1 MSSRDITYSL
11 WYSIRTEKGEVWVSD
26 YYQDFVRRHKL
37 EYDADVEKAF
47 AMAEKA
53 HEGQFRHSGEPFFTH
68 PLAVAD
74 IIADLGLDNT
84 TIIAGILHDAVEDT
98 LLTIDEI
105 EQEFTPEIAK
115 LVDGVTKLKNYD
127 FKTREE
133 QQWESLRKMF
143 LAMASDIRVVI
154 IKLADRLHNMRTLK
168 YQSEN
173 KQIEKATETLE
184 IYAPL
189 AHRLGISAIK
199 WELEDLSLKFL
210 HPDDYFEIAN
220 KIASTRVE
228 REKQINSVIAKL
240 EDKLIE
246 MKIKAEIE
254 GRPKHIYS
262 IYKKMK
268 NKNKVF
274 EEVYDLIAIR
284 IIVSS
289 VKDCYGVLG
298 LVHTMWKPIPLRF
311 KDYIA
316 VPKQNMYQ
324 SLHTTL
330 LGDDGKPFEVQI
342 RTYDMHRTAEYG
354 IAAHWKYKE
363 GTKAGNDMDAKLSWL
378 RELMEWQ
385 NDMKDSKEFMETLK
399 VDIFADNVFVFTPKG
414 DVKDFVNGSTPLDFA
429 YSIHSAIGNK
439 CVGAKANGKLV
450 PLDYKMH
457 TGDIIEIVTSNTATP
472 SRDWLKFV
480 KTTQARSKIK
490 QWFKKQL
497 KEENIV
503 KGKEMLEK
511 EAKRQG
517 YQLHELLNTDW
528 LSVLYKRFTLNSQ
541 DDMFAAIGYGS
552 ITVNQILLK
561 LIEQYKIANNIDTGS
576 DELKI
581 VKRTGKGSEGDI
593 TVKGSTGLA
602 VRFAKCCNPV
612 PGDDIIGYITRGRG
626 VCVHTKDCKNLKE
639 MGVDKDRLIDV
650 AWVADQTA
658 SYNVEVQIVAS
669 DRPGL
674 MVEISQ
680 AMYNANK
687 DITAINAHSAKNG
700 MANISLRS
708 NITSVDD
715 LNDLIN
721 KLRNLKGVK
730 DVFRVNY

>member
-1 MSSRDITYSL
+1 MS
-11 WYSIRTEKGEVWVSD
+11 E
-26 YYQDFVRRHKL
+26 YYNDFIRRHKL
-37 EYDADVEKAF
+37 EDDPMLEKAF
-47 AMAEKA
+47 VMAENA
-53 HEGQFRHSGEPFFTH
+53 HAGQLRHSGEPFFTH

-74 IIADLGLDNT
+74 IVADLGLDTT
-84 TIIAGILHDAVEDT
+84 TIVATILHDAVEDT
-98 LLTIDEI
+98 QLTTEDIGR
-105 EQEFTPEIAK
+105 EFTPEIAK
-115 LVDGVTKLKNYD
+115 LVDGVTKLNNYD

-133 QQWESLRKMF
+133 QQWESPRKMF

-189 AHRLGISAIK
+189 AHRLGISAIQ

-210 HPDDYFEIAN
+210 HPDEYFEIAN
-220 KIASTRVE
+220 KIASTREE
-228 REKQINSVIAKL
+228 REKQINSVIVKL
-240 EDKLIE
+240 EDKFAE

-262 IYKKMK
+262 IYKKMREK
-268 NKNKVF
+268 HKVF

-289 VKDCYGVLG
+289 IKDCYGVLG
-298 LVHTMWKPIPLRF
+298 IVHTMWKPIPLRF

-330 LGDDGKPFEVQI
+330 LGEDGKPFEVQI

-363 GTKAGNDMDAKLSWL
+363 GGKESGMDSKLAWL

-385 NDMKDSKEFMETLK
+385 NDLKDSKEFMETLK
-399 VDIFADNVFVFTPKG
+399 VDLFADNVFVFTPKG
-414 DVKDFVNGSTPLDFA
+414 DVKDFVAGATPLDFA
-429 YSIHSAIGNK
+429 YSVHSAIGNK
-439 CVGAKANGKLV
+439 CVGAKINGKIV
-450 PLDYKMH
+450 PLDYKLR
-457 TGDIIEIVTSNTATP
+457 TGDIVEIITSNSAAP

-480 KTTQARSKIK
+480 KTAQARSKIK

-503 KGKEMLEK
+503 KGREMLEK

-517 YQLHELLNTDW
+517 YNLYEQLLKPDW

-541 DDMFAAIGYGS
+541 DDMFAAIGYGALS
-552 ITVNQILLK
+552 ANQILSK
-561 LIEQYKIANNIDTGS
+561 LIEQFKMANKIDSGS
-576 DELKI
+576 EELKI
-581 VKRTGKGSEGDI
+581 VKRTGKGAEEDI
-593 TVKGSTGLA
+593 TVEGNTGLA

-626 VCVHTKDCKNLKE
+626 VCVHTKECKNLHN
-639 MGVDKDRLIDV
+639 VDKERLIEV
-650 AWVADQTA
+650 AWAGDQTT
-658 SYNVEVQIVAS
+658 SYNVEIQIVAD

-674 MVEISQ
+674 MVEIAQ
-680 AMYNANK
+680 AMYNMGR

-700 MANISLRS
+700 VATISLRS
-708 NITSVDD
+708 NITSVQD
-715 LNDLIN
+715 LHDLMN
-721 KLRNLKGVK
+721 KLKALKGVR

>member
-1 MSSRDITYSL
+1 MP
-11 WYSIRTEKGEVWVSD
+11 D
-26 YYQDFVRRHKL
+26 YYNDFLRRHKM
-37 EYDADVEKAF
+37 EYNEEVKKAF
-47 AMAEKA
+47 DMAQKA
-53 HEGQFRHSGEPFFTH
+53 HEGQLRHSGEPFFTH
-68 PLAVAD
+68 PLAVTD

-84 TIIAGILHDAVEDT
+84 AIIAGILHDAVEDT
-98 LLTIDEI
+98 DLTIEDVEREFNSEI
-105 EQEFTPEIAK
+105 VK
-115 LVDGVTKLKNYD
+115 LVDGVTKLKNYE
-127 FKTREE
+127 FMSREE

-173 KQIEKATETLE
+173 KQIEKAKETLE

-189 AHRLGISAIK
+189 AHRLGISTIK

-210 HPDDYFEIAN
+210 EPDAYFEIAN
-220 KIASTRVE
+220 KIASTRSE
-228 REKQINSVIAKL
+228 REKQINSVIAQL
-240 EDKLIE
+240 EEKLIDFR
-246 MKIKAEIE
+246 IKAEIE

-268 NKNKVF
+268 DKNKVF
-274 EEVYDLIAIR
+274 EEVYDLIAVR
-284 IIVSS
+284 IIVSTI
-289 VKDCYGVLG
+289 KDCYGVLG

-330 LGDDGKPFEVQI
+330 LGEDGRPFEVQI

-363 GTKAGNDMDAKLSWL
+363 GDSAGMNSKLTWL
-378 RELMEWQ
+378 KELMEWQ
-385 NDMKDSKEFMETLK
+385 TDMKDSKEFMETLK
-399 VDIFADNVFVFTPKG
+399 IDIFSDNVFVFTPKG
-414 DVKDFVNGSTPLDFA
+414 DVKDFVNGATPLDFA
-429 YSIHSAIGNK
+429 YSVHSAIGNK
-439 CVGAKANGKLV
+439 CIGAKINGKIV
-450 PLDYKMH
+450 TLDYKLK
-457 TGDIIEIVTSNTATP
+457 TGDIVEIITSKAAIGP
-472 SRDWLKFV
+472 SRDWLKIA

-490 QWFKKQL
+490 QWFKKEL

-517 YQLHELLNTDW
+517 YALHELLNKDW

-541 DDMFAAIGYGS
+541 EDMFAAVGYGA
-552 ITVNQILLK
+552 ITVNQILFK
-561 LIEQYKIANNIDTGS
+561 LIEQYKIANKIDTDVETVNIIKKS
-576 DELKI
+576 S
-581 VKRTGKGSEGDI
+581 KGAQGDI

-612 PGDDIIGYITRGRG
+612 PGDDIVGYITRGRG
-626 VCVHTKDCKNLKE
+626 VCVHTKDCKNLRE
-639 MGVDKDRLIDV
+639 MGVDEERLIDV
-650 AWVADQTA
+650 AWVNNQKS
-658 SYNVEVQIVAS
+658 SYNVEIQIIAH

-680 AMYNANK
+680 TMYNTNR
-687 DITAINAHSAKNG
+687 DITAINARSSKNG
-700 MANISLRS
+700 LASISLRS

-721 KLRNLKGVK
+721 KLQSLKGVQE
-730 DVFRVNY
+730 VFRVNY

>member
-1 MSSRDITYSL
+1 M
-11 WYSIRTEKGEVWVSD
+11 SD
-26 YYQDFVRRHKL
+26 YYKDFLRRHKL
-37 EYDADVEKAF
+37 EYDAEVEKAF
-47 AMAEKA
+47 KIAEQA

-74 IIADLGLDNT
+74 IVADLGLDNT
-84 TIIAGILHDAVEDT
+84 TIIATILHDAVEDT
-98 LLTIDEI
+98 ALTTEDIGR
-105 EQEFTPEIAK
+105 EFNPEIAK

-210 HPDDYFEIAN
+210 HPDEYFEIAN
-220 KIASTRVE
+220 KIASTRLE

-240 EDKLIE
+240 EDKLVE

-363 GTKAGNDMDAKLSWL
+363 GTKGGNDIDAKLSWL

-385 NDMKDSKEFMETLK
+385 NDMKDSREFMETLK

-450 PLDYKMH
+450 PLDYQMR
-457 TGDIIEIVTSNTATP
+457 TGDIIEILTSNTATP

-497 KEENIV
+497 KEENII
-503 KGKEMLEK
+503 KGREMLEK

-517 YQLHELLNTDW
+517 YQLHELLNNDW

-541 DDMFAAIGYGS
+541 DDMFAAVGYGS

-561 LIEQYKIANNIDTGS
+561 LIEQYKIANKIDTGS

-581 VKRTGKGSEGDI
+581 VKRTGKGSEDDI

-626 VCVHTKDCKNLKE
+626 VCVHTRDCKNLKE
-639 MGVDKDRLIDV
+639 MSVDKDRLIDV
-650 AWVADQTA
+650 AWAADQTA
-658 SYNVEVQIVAS
+658 SYNVEVQIIAS

-680 AMYNANK
+680 AMYNANR

-721 KLRNLKGVK
+721 KLKNLKGVK

>member
-1 MSSRDITYSL
+1 MAT
-11 WYSIRTEKGEVWVSD
+11 D
-26 YYQDFVRRHKL
+26 YYKDFIRRHKL
-37 EYDADVEKAF
+37 DYDPEVEKAF
-47 AMAEKA
+47 QMAEHA
-53 HEGQFRHSGEPFFTH
+53 HAGQLRHSGEPFFTH

-98 LLTIDEI
+98 LLTVEDISR
-105 EQEFTPEIAK
+105 EFNPEIAK
-115 LVDGVTKLKNYD
+115 LVDGVTKLKNYE

-220 KIASTRVE
+220 KIAATRLD
-228 REKQINSVIAKL
+228 REKQINSVILKL
-240 EDKLIE
+240 EDKLAD

-262 IYKKMK
+262 IYKKMRDK
-268 NKNKVF
+268 HKVF

-363 GTKAGNDMDAKLSWL
+363 GTKGGSDMDDKLSWL

-385 NDMKDSKEFMETLK
+385 NDLKDSKEFMETLK
-399 VDIFADNVFVFTPKG
+399 VDLFSENVFVFTPKG
-414 DVKDFVNGSTPLDFA
+414 DVKDFVYGSTPLDFA
-429 YSIHSAIGNK
+429 YSIHSAIGNH
-439 CVGAKANGKLV
+439 CIGAKANGKLV
-450 PLDYKMH
+450 PLDYVMQ
-457 TGDIIEIVTSNTATP
+457 TGDIMEIVTSHNAAP

-480 KTTQARSKIK
+480 KTTPARSKIK

-503 KGKEMLEK
+503 KGREMLEK

-517 YQLHELLNTDW
+517 YQLHELMNSNW
-528 LSVLYKRFTLNSQ
+528 LSVLYKRFTLNSM
-541 DDMFAAIGYGS
+541 DDMFAAVGYGS
-552 ITVNQILLK
+552 ISVNQILLK
-561 LIEQYKIANNIDTGS
+561 LIEQYKIAHKIDTGS
-576 DELKI
+576 DDLKI
-581 VKRTGKGSEGDI
+581 VRRTGKGAEGDI
-593 TVKGSTGLA
+593 TVKGNTGLA

-626 VCVHTKDCKNLKE
+626 VCVHTKDCKNLKD
-639 MGVDKDRLIDV
+639 MSVDKERLIDV
-650 AWVADQTA
+650 AWVADQST
-658 SYNVEVQIVAS
+658 SYNVEVQIVAN

-680 AMYNANK
+680 AMYNANR

-700 MANISLRS
+700 TATISLRS

-715 LNDLIN
+715 LNDLMN
-721 KLRNLKGVK
+721 KLRGLKGVR

>member
-1 MSSRDITYSL
+1 ML
-11 WYSIRTEKGEVWVSD
+11 
-26 YYQDFVRRHKL
+26 
-37 EYDADVEKAF
+37 EKAF
-47 AMAEKA
+47 VMAENA
-53 HEGQFRHSGEPFFTH
+53 HAGQLRHSGEPFFTH

-74 IIADLGLDNT
+74 IVADLGLDTT
-84 TIIAGILHDAVEDT
+84 TIVATILHDAVEDT
-98 LLTIDEI
+98 QLTTEDIGR
-105 EQEFTPEIAK
+105 EFTPEIAK
-115 LVDGVTKLKNYD
+115 LVDGVTKLNNYD

-189 AHRLGISAIK
+189 AHRLGISAIQ

-210 HPDDYFEIAN
+210 HPDEYFEIAN
-220 KIASTRVE
+220 KIASTREE
-228 REKQINSVIAKL
+228 REKQINSVIVKL
-240 EDKLIE
+240 EDKFAE

-262 IYKKMK
+262 IYKKMREK
-268 NKNKVF
+268 HKVF

-289 VKDCYGVLG
+289 IKDCYGVLG
-298 LVHTMWKPIPLRF
+298 IVHTMWKPIPLRF

-330 LGDDGKPFEVQI
+330 LGEDGKPFEVQI

-363 GTKAGNDMDAKLSWL
+363 GGKESGMDSKLAWL

-385 NDMKDSKEFMETLK
+385 NDLKDSKEFMETLK
-399 VDIFADNVFVFTPKG
+399 VDLFADNVFVFTPKG
-414 DVKDFVNGSTPLDFA
+414 DVKDFVAGATPLDFA
-429 YSIHSAIGNK
+429 YSVHSAIGNK
-439 CVGAKANGKLV
+439 CVGAKINGKIV
-450 PLDYKMH
+450 PLDYKLR
-457 TGDIIEIVTSNTATP
+457 TGDIVEIITSNSAAP

-480 KTTQARSKIK
+480 KTAQARSKIK

-503 KGKEMLEK
+503 KGREMLEK

-517 YQLHELLNTDW
+517 YNLYEQLLKPDW

-541 DDMFAAIGYGS
+541 DDMFAAIGYGALS
-552 ITVNQILLK
+552 ANQILSK
-561 LIEQYKIANNIDTGS
+561 LIEQFKMANKIDSGS
-576 DELKI
+576 EELKI
-581 VKRTGKGSEGDI
+581 VKRTGKGAEEDI
-593 TVKGSTGLA
+593 TVEGNTGLA

-626 VCVHTKDCKNLKE
+626 VCVHTKECKNLHN
-639 MGVDKDRLIDV
+639 VDKERLIEV
-650 AWVADQTA
+650 AWAGDQTT
-658 SYNVEVQIVAS
+658 SYNVEIQIVAD

-674 MVEISQ
+674 MVEIAQ
-680 AMYNANK
+680 AMYNMGR

-700 MANISLRS
+700 VATISLRS
-708 NITSVDD
+708 NITSVQD
-715 LNDLIN
+715 LHDLMN
-721 KLRNLKGVK
+721 KLKALKGVR

>member
-1 MSSRDITYSL
+1 MP
-11 WYSIRTEKGEVWVSD
+11 D
-26 YYQDFVRRHKL
+26 YYNDFLRRHKM
-37 EYDADVEKAF
+37 EYNEEVKKAF
-47 AMAEKA
+47 DMAQKA
-53 HEGQFRHSGEPFFTH
+53 HEGQLRHSGEPFFTH
-68 PLAVAD
+68 PLAVTD

-84 TIIAGILHDAVEDT
+84 AIIAGILHDAVEDT
-98 LLTIDEI
+98 DLTIEDVEREFNSEI
-105 EQEFTPEIAK
+105 VK
-115 LVDGVTKLKNYD
+115 LVDGVTKLKNYE
-127 FKTREE
+127 FMSREE

-173 KQIEKATETLE
+173 KQIEKAKETLE

-189 AHRLGISAIK
+189 AHRLGISTIK

-210 HPDDYFEIAN
+210 EPDAYFEIAN
-220 KIASTRVE
+220 KIASTRSE
-228 REKQINSVIAKL
+228 REKQINSVIAQL
-240 EDKLIE
+240 EEKLIDFR
-246 MKIKAEIE
+246 IKAEIE

-268 NKNKVF
+268 DKNKVF
-274 EEVYDLIAIR
+274 EEVYDLIAVR
-284 IIVSS
+284 IIVSTI
-289 VKDCYGVLG
+289 KDCYGVLG

-330 LGDDGKPFEVQI
+330 LGEDGRPFEVQI

-363 GTKAGNDMDAKLSWL
+363 GDNAGMNSKLTWL
-378 RELMEWQ
+378 KELMEWQ
-385 NDMKDSKEFMETLK
+385 TDMKDSKEFMETLK
-399 VDIFADNVFVFTPKG
+399 IDIFSDNVFVFTPKG
-414 DVKDFVNGSTPLDFA
+414 DVKDFVNGATPLDFA
-429 YSIHSAIGNK
+429 YSVHSAIGNK
-439 CVGAKANGKLV
+439 CIGAKINGKIV
-450 PLDYKMH
+450 TLDYKLK
-457 TGDIIEIVTSNTATP
+457 TGDIVEIITSKAAIGP
-472 SRDWLKFV
+472 SRDWLKIA

-490 QWFKKQL
+490 QWFKKEL

-517 YQLHELLNTDW
+517 YALHELLNKDW

-541 DDMFAAIGYGS
+541 EDMFAAVGYGA
-552 ITVNQILLK
+552 ITVNQILFK
-561 LIEQYKIANNIDTGS
+561 LIEQYKIANKIDTDVETVNIIKKS
-576 DELKI
+576 S
-581 VKRTGKGSEGDI
+581 KGAQGDI

-612 PGDDIIGYITRGRG
+612 PGDDIVGYITRGRG
-626 VCVHTKDCKNLKE
+626 VCVHTKDCKNLRE
-639 MGVDKDRLIDV
+639 MGVDEERLIDV
-650 AWVADQTA
+650 AWVNNQKS
-658 SYNVEVQIVAS
+658 SYNVEIQIIAH

-680 AMYNANK
+680 TMYNTNR
-687 DITAINAHSAKNG
+687 DITAINARSSKNG
-700 MANISLRS
+700 LASISLRS

-721 KLRNLKGVK
+721 KLQSLKGVQE
-730 DVFRVNY
+730 VFRVNY

>member
-1 MSSRDITYSL
+1 MP
-11 WYSIRTEKGEVWVSD
+11 D
-26 YYQDFVRRHKL
+26 YYNDFLRRHKM
-37 EYDADVEKAF
+37 EYNEEVKKAF
-47 AMAEKA
+47 DMAQKA
-53 HEGQFRHSGEPFFTH
+53 HEGQLRHSGEPFFTH
-68 PLAVAD
+68 PLAVTD

-84 TIIAGILHDAVEDT
+84 AIIAGILHDAVEDT
-98 LLTIDEI
+98 DLTIEDVEREFNSEI
-105 EQEFTPEIAK
+105 VK
-115 LVDGVTKLKNYD
+115 LVDGVTKLKNYE
-127 FKTREE
+127 FLSREE

-173 KQIEKATETLE
+173 KQIEKAKETLE

-189 AHRLGISAIK
+189 AHRLGISTIK

-210 HPDDYFEIAN
+210 EPDAYFEIAN
-220 KIASTRVE
+220 KIASTRSE
-228 REKQINSVIAKL
+228 REKQINSVISQL
-240 EDKLIE
+240 EEKLIDF
-246 MKIKAEIE
+246 KIKAEIE

-268 NKNKVF
+268 DKNKVF
-274 EEVYDLIAIR
+274 EEVYDLIAVR
-284 IIVSS
+284 IIVSTI
-289 VKDCYGVLG
+289 KDCYGVLG

-330 LGDDGKPFEVQI
+330 LGEDGRPFEVQI

-363 GTKAGNDMDAKLSWL
+363 GDNAGMNSKLTWL
-378 RELMEWQ
+378 KELMEWQ
-385 NDMKDSKEFMETLK
+385 TDMKDSKEFMETLK
-399 VDIFADNVFVFTPKG
+399 IDIFSDNVFVFTPKG
-414 DVKDFVNGSTPLDFA
+414 DVKDFVNGATPLDFA
-429 YSIHSAIGNK
+429 YSVHSAIGNK
-439 CVGAKANGKLV
+439 CIGAKINGKIV
-450 PLDYKMH
+450 TLDYKLK
-457 TGDIIEIVTSNTATP
+457 TGDIVEIITSKAATGP
-472 SRDWLKFV
+472 SRDWLKIA

-490 QWFKKQL
+490 QWFKKEL

-517 YQLHELLNTDW
+517 YALHELLNKDW

-541 DDMFAAIGYGS
+541 EDMFAAVGYGA
-552 ITVNQILLK
+552 ITVNQILFK
-561 LIEQYKIANNIDTGS
+561 LIEQYKIANKIDTDVETVNIIKKS
-576 DELKI
+576 S
-581 VKRTGKGSEGDI
+581 KGAQGDI

-612 PGDDIIGYITRGRG
+612 PGDDIVGYITRGRG
-626 VCVHTKDCKNLKE
+626 VCVHTKDCKNLRE
-639 MGVDKDRLIDV
+639 MGVDEERLIDV
-650 AWVADQTA
+650 AWVNNQKS
-658 SYNVEVQIVAS
+658 SYNVEIQIIAH

-680 AMYNANK
+680 TMYNTNR
-687 DITAINAHSAKNG
+687 DITAINARSSKNG
-700 MANISLRS
+700 LASISLRS

-721 KLRNLKGVK
+721 KLQSLKGVQE
-730 DVFRVNY
+730 VFRVNY

>member
-1 MSSRDITYSL
+1 M
-11 WYSIRTEKGEVWVSD
+11 SD
-26 YYQDFVRRHKL
+26 YYKDFLRRHKL
-37 EYDADVEKAF
+37 EYDVEVEKAF
-47 AMAEKA
+47 KIAEQA

-74 IIADLGLDNT
+74 IVADLGLDNT
-84 TIIAGILHDAVEDT
+84 TIIATILHDAVEDT
-98 LLTIDEI
+98 ALTTEDIGR
-105 EQEFTPEIAK
+105 EFNPEIAK

-210 HPDDYFEIAN
+210 HPDEYFEIAN
-220 KIASTRVE
+220 KIASTRLE

-240 EDKLIE
+240 EDKLVE

-363 GTKAGNDMDAKLSWL
+363 GTKGGNDIDAKLSWL

-385 NDMKDSKEFMETLK
+385 NDMKDSREFMETLK

-450 PLDYKMH
+450 PLDYQMR
-457 TGDIIEIVTSNTATP
+457 TGDIIEILTSNTATP

-497 KEENIV
+497 KEENII
-503 KGKEMLEK
+503 KGREMLEK

-517 YQLHELLNTDW
+517 YQLHELLNNDW

-541 DDMFAAIGYGS
+541 DDMFAAVGYGS

-561 LIEQYKIANNIDTGS
+561 LIEQYKIANKIDTGS

-581 VKRTGKGSEGDI
+581 VKRTGKGSEDDI

-639 MGVDKDRLIDV
+639 MSVDKDRLIDV
-650 AWVADQTA
+650 AWAADQTA
-658 SYNVEVQIVAS
+658 SYNVEVQIIAS

-680 AMYNANK
+680 AMYNANR

-721 KLRNLKGVK
+721 KLKNLKGVK

>member
-1 MSSRDITYSL
+1 M
-11 WYSIRTEKGEVWVSD
+11 SD
-26 YYQDFVRRHKL
+26 YYKDFLRRHKL
-37 EYDADVEKAF
+37 EYDAEVEKAF
-47 AMAEKA
+47 KIAEQA

-74 IIADLGLDNT
+74 IVADLGLDNT
-84 TIIAGILHDAVEDT
+84 TIIATILHDAVEDT
-98 LLTIDEI
+98 ALTTEDIGR
-105 EQEFTPEIAK
+105 EFNPEIAK

-210 HPDDYFEIAN
+210 HPDEYFEIAN
-220 KIASTRVE
+220 KIASTRLE

-240 EDKLIE
+240 EDKLVE

-363 GTKAGNDMDAKLSWL
+363 GSKGGNDIDAKLSWL

-385 NDMKDSKEFMETLK
+385 NDMKDSREFMETLK

-450 PLDYKMH
+450 PLDYQMR
-457 TGDIIEIVTSNTATP
+457 TGDIIEILTSNTATP

-497 KEENIV
+497 KEENII
-503 KGKEMLEK
+503 KGREMLEK

-517 YQLHELLNTDW
+517 YQLHELLNNDW

-541 DDMFAAIGYGS
+541 DDMFAAVGYGS

-561 LIEQYKIANNIDTGS
+561 LIEQYKIANKIDTGS

-581 VKRTGKGSEGDI
+581 VKRTGKGSEDDI

-626 VCVHTKDCKNLKE
+626 VCVHTRDCKNLKE
-639 MGVDKDRLIDV
+639 MSVDKDRLIDV
-650 AWVADQTA
+650 AWAADQTA
-658 SYNVEVQIVAS
+658 SYNVEVQIIAS

-680 AMYNANK
+680 AMYNANR

-721 KLRNLKGVK
+721 KLKNLKGVK

>member
-1 MSSRDITYSL
+1 M
-11 WYSIRTEKGEVWVSD
+11 SD
-26 YYQDFVRRHKL
+26 YYKDFLRRHKL
-37 EYDADVEKAF
+37 EYDAEVEKAF
-47 AMAEKA
+47 KIAEQA

-74 IIADLGLDNT
+74 IVADLGLDNT
-84 TIIAGILHDAVEDT
+84 TIIATILHDAVEDT
-98 LLTIDEI
+98 ALTTEDIGR
-105 EQEFTPEIAK
+105 EFNPEIAK

-210 HPDDYFEIAN
+210 HPDEYFEIAN
-220 KIASTRVE
+220 KIASTRLE
-228 REKQINSVIAKL
+228 REKQINSVITKL
-240 EDKLIE
+240 EDKLVE

-363 GTKAGNDMDAKLSWL
+363 GSKGGNDIDAKLSWL

-385 NDMKDSKEFMETLK
+385 NDMKDSREFMETLK

-450 PLDYKMH
+450 PLDYQMR
-457 TGDIIEIVTSNTATP
+457 TGDIIEILTSNTATP

-497 KEENIV
+497 KEENII
-503 KGKEMLEK
+503 KGREMLEK

-517 YQLHELLNTDW
+517 YQLHELLNNDW

-541 DDMFAAIGYGS
+541 DDMFAAVGYGS

-561 LIEQYKIANNIDTGS
+561 LIEQYKIANKIDTGS

-581 VKRTGKGSEGDI
+581 VKRTGKGSEDDI

-626 VCVHTKDCKNLKE
+626 VCVHTRDCKNLKE
-639 MGVDKDRLIDV
+639 MSVDKDRLIDV
-650 AWVADQTA
+650 AWATDQTA
-658 SYNVEVQIVAS
+658 SYNVEVQIIAS

-680 AMYNANK
+680 AMYNANR

-721 KLRNLKGVK
+721 KLKNLKGVK

>member
-1 MSSRDITYSL
+1 MP
-11 WYSIRTEKGEVWVSD
+11 D
-26 YYQDFVRRHKL
+26 YYNDFLRRHKM
-37 EYDADVEKAF
+37 EYNEEVKKAF
-47 AMAEKA
+47 DMAQKA
-53 HEGQFRHSGEPFFTH
+53 HEGQLRHSGEPFFTH
-68 PLAVAD
+68 PLAVTD

-84 TIIAGILHDAVEDT
+84 AIIAGILHDAVEDT
-98 LLTIDEI
+98 DLTIEDVEREFNSEI
-105 EQEFTPEIAK
+105 VK
-115 LVDGVTKLKNYD
+115 LVDGVTKLKNYE
-127 FKTREE
+127 FLSREE

-173 KQIEKATETLE
+173 KQIEKAKETLE

-189 AHRLGISAIK
+189 AHRLGISTIK

-210 HPDDYFEIAN
+210 EPDAYFEIAN
-220 KIASTRVE
+220 KIASTRSE
-228 REKQINSVIAKL
+228 REKQINSVIAQL
-240 EDKLIE
+240 EEKLIDF
-246 MKIKAEIE
+246 KIKAEIE

-268 NKNKVF
+268 DKNKVF
-274 EEVYDLIAIR
+274 EEVYDLIAVR
-284 IIVSS
+284 IIVSTI
-289 VKDCYGVLG
+289 KDCYGVLG

-330 LGDDGKPFEVQI
+330 LGEDGRPFEVQI

-363 GTKAGNDMDAKLSWL
+363 GDNAGMNSKLTWL
-378 RELMEWQ
+378 KELMEWQ
-385 NDMKDSKEFMETLK
+385 TDMKDSKEFMETLK
-399 VDIFADNVFVFTPKG
+399 IDIFSDNVFVFTPKG
-414 DVKDFVNGSTPLDFA
+414 DVKDFVNGATPLDFA
-429 YSIHSAIGNK
+429 YSVHSAIGNK
-439 CVGAKANGKLV
+439 CIGAKINGKIV
-450 PLDYKMH
+450 TLDYKLK
-457 TGDIIEIVTSNTATP
+457 TGDIVEIITSKAATGP
-472 SRDWLKFV
+472 SRDWLKIA

-490 QWFKKQL
+490 QWFKKEL

-517 YQLHELLNTDW
+517 YALHELLNKDW

-541 DDMFAAIGYGS
+541 EDMFAAVGYGA
-552 ITVNQILLK
+552 ITVNQILFK
-561 LIEQYKIANNIDTGS
+561 LIEQYKIANKIDTDVETVNIIKKS
-576 DELKI
+576 S
-581 VKRTGKGSEGDI
+581 KGAQGDI

-612 PGDDIIGYITRGRG
+612 PGDDIVGYITRGRG
-626 VCVHTKDCKNLKE
+626 VCVHTKDCKNLRE
-639 MGVDKDRLIDV
+639 MGVDEERLIDV
-650 AWVADQTA
+650 AWVNNQKS
-658 SYNVEVQIVAS
+658 SYNVEIQIIAH

-680 AMYNANK
+680 TMYNTNR
-687 DITAINAHSAKNG
+687 DITAINARSSKNG
-700 MANISLRS
+700 LASISLRS

-721 KLRNLKGVK
+721 KLQSLKGVQE
-730 DVFRVNY
+730 VFRVNY

>member
-1 MSSRDITYSL
+1 MP
-11 WYSIRTEKGEVWVSD
+11 D
-26 YYQDFVRRHKL
+26 YYNDFLRRHKM
-37 EYDADVEKAF
+37 EYNEEVKKAF
-47 AMAEKA
+47 DVAQKA
-53 HEGQFRHSGEPFFTH
+53 HEGQLRHSGEPFFTH
-68 PLAVAD
+68 PLAVTD

-84 TIIAGILHDAVEDT
+84 AIIAGILHDAVEDT
-98 LLTIDEI
+98 DLTIEDVEREFNSEI
-105 EQEFTPEIAK
+105 VK
-115 LVDGVTKLKNYD
+115 LVDGVTKLKNYE
-127 FKTREE
+127 FLSREE

-173 KQIEKATETLE
+173 KQIEKAKETLE

-189 AHRLGISAIK
+189 AHRLGISTIK

-210 HPDDYFEIAN
+210 EPDAYFEIAN
-220 KIASTRVE
+220 KIASTRSE
-228 REKQINSVIAKL
+228 REKQINSVIAQL
-240 EDKLIE
+240 EEKLIDF
-246 MKIKAEIE
+246 KIKAEIE

-268 NKNKVF
+268 DKNKVF
-274 EEVYDLIAIR
+274 EEVYDLIAVR
-284 IIVSS
+284 IIVSTI
-289 VKDCYGVLG
+289 KDCYGVLG

-330 LGDDGKPFEVQI
+330 LGEDGRPFEVQI

-363 GTKAGNDMDAKLSWL
+363 GDSAGMNSKLTWL
-378 RELMEWQ
+378 KELMEWQ
-385 NDMKDSKEFMETLK
+385 TDMKDSKEFMETLK
-399 VDIFADNVFVFTPKG
+399 IDIFSDNVFVFTPKG
-414 DVKDFVNGSTPLDFA
+414 DVKDFVNGATPLDFA
-429 YSIHSAIGNK
+429 YSVHSAIGNK
-439 CVGAKANGKLV
+439 CIGAKINGKIV
-450 PLDYKMH
+450 TLDYKLK
-457 TGDIIEIVTSNTATP
+457 TGDIVEIITSKAAIGP
-472 SRDWLKFV
+472 SRDWLKIA

-490 QWFKKQL
+490 QWFKKEL

-517 YQLHELLNTDW
+517 YALHELLNKDW

-541 DDMFAAIGYGS
+541 EDMFAAVGYGA
-552 ITVNQILLK
+552 ITVNQILFK
-561 LIEQYKIANNIDTGS
+561 LIEQYKIANKIDTDIETVNIIKKS
-576 DELKI
+576 SKDAQ
-581 VKRTGKGSEGDI
+581 GDI

-612 PGDDIIGYITRGRG
+612 PGDDIVGYITRGRG
-626 VCVHTKDCKNLKE
+626 VCVHTKDCKNLRE
-639 MGVDKDRLIDV
+639 MGVDEERLIDV
-650 AWVADQTA
+650 AWVNNQKS
-658 SYNVEVQIVAS
+658 SYNVEIQIIAH

-680 AMYNANK
+680 TMYNTNR
-687 DITAINAHSAKNG
+687 DITAINARSSKNG
-700 MANISLRS
+700 LASISLRS

-721 KLRNLKGVK
+721 KLQSLKGVQE
-730 DVFRVNY
+730 VFRVNY

>member
-1 MSSRDITYSL
+1 
-11 WYSIRTEKGEVWVSD
+11 
-26 YYQDFVRRHKL
+26 KL
-37 EYDADVEKAF
+37 EYNPSVEKAF
-47 AMAEKA
+47 ALAEKA

-74 IIADLGLDNT
+74 IVADLGLDDV
-84 TIIAGILHDAVEDT
+84 TIIATILHDAVEDT
-98 LLTIDEI
+98 ALTTEDIGK
-105 EQEFTPEIAK
+105 EFTPEIAK
-115 LVDGVTKLKNYD
+115 LVDGVTKLNNYD

-189 AHRLGISAIK
+189 AHRLGISTIK

-210 HPDDYFEIAN
+210 QPDEYFEIAN
-220 KIASTRVE
+220 KIAFTRTE
-228 REKQINSVIAKL
+228 REKQINSVIVKL
-240 EDKLIE
+240 EDKLSE

-262 IYKKMK
+262 IYKKMRDK
-268 NKNKVF
+268 HKVF

-284 IIVSS
+284 IIVANI
-289 VKDCYGVLG
+289 KDCYGVLG
-298 LVHTMWKPIPLRF
+298 IVHTMWKPIPLRF

-330 LGDDGKPFEVQI
+330 LGEDGKPFEVQI

-363 GTKAGNDMDAKLSWL
+363 GGKESAMDNKLAWL

-385 NDMKDSKEFMETLK
+385 TDLKDSKEFMETLK

-414 DVKDFVNGSTPLDFA
+414 DVKDFVAGATPLDFA
-429 YSIHSAIGNK
+429 YSVHSAIGNK
-439 CVGAKANGKLV
+439 CVGAKINGKIV
-450 PLDYKMH
+450 PLDYTLQ
-457 TGDIIEIVTSNTATP
+457 TGDIVEIVTSNSATP
-472 SRDWLKFV
+472 SRDWMKSV
-480 KTTQARSKIK
+480 KTAQARSKIK

-503 KGKEMLEK
+503 KGRELLEK

-517 YQLHELLNTDW
+517 YALHDLFKSDW
-528 LSVLYKRFTLNSQ
+528 LSVIYKRFTLNSQ
-541 DDMFAAIGYGS
+541 DDMCAAIGYGALS
-552 ITVNQILLK
+552 VNQVLSK
-561 LIEQYKIANNIDTGS
+561 LIEQYRMSNKIESGS
-576 DELKI
+576 DVLKI
-581 VKRTGKGSEGDI
+581 VKRTGSGAEEDV
-593 TVKGSTGLA
+593 TVKGSAGLA

-612 PGDDIIGYITRGRG
+612 PGDDIVGYITRGRG
-626 VCVHTKDCKNLKE
+626 VCVHTKTCRNLRD
-639 MGVDKDRLIDV
+639 VDEERVIAV
-650 AWVADQTA
+650 AWAGDQKT
-658 SYNVEVQIVAS
+658 SYNVEMQIVAD
-669 DRPGL
+669 DRSGL
-674 MVEISQ
+674 MVEIAQ
-680 AMYNANK
+680 AMYNMGR

-700 MANISLRS
+700 VASISLRT

-715 LNDLIN
+715 LSDVMNRLN
-721 KLRNLKGVK
+721 NLKGVRE
-730 DVFRVNY
+730 VYRVNY

>member
-1 MSSRDITYSL
+1 M
-11 WYSIRTEKGEVWVSD
+11 SD
-26 YYQDFVRRHKL
+26 YYKDFLRRHKL
-37 EYDADVEKAF
+37 EYDAEVEKAF
-47 AMAEKA
+47 KIAEQA

-74 IIADLGLDNT
+74 IVADLGLDNT
-84 TIIAGILHDAVEDT
+84 TIIATILHDAVEDT
-98 LLTIDEI
+98 ALTTEDIGR
-105 EQEFTPEIAK
+105 EFNPEIAK

-210 HPDDYFEIAN
+210 HPDEYFEIAN
-220 KIASTRVE
+220 KIASTRLE

-240 EDKLIE
+240 EDKLVE

-363 GTKAGNDMDAKLSWL
+363 GSKGGNDIDAKLSWL

-385 NDMKDSKEFMETLK
+385 NDMKDSREFMETLK

-450 PLDYKMH
+450 PLDYQMR
-457 TGDIIEIVTSNTATP
+457 TGDIIEILTSNTATP

-497 KEENIV
+497 KEENII
-503 KGKEMLEK
+503 KGREMLEK

-517 YQLHELLNTDW
+517 YQLHELLNNDW

-541 DDMFAAIGYGS
+541 DDMFAAVGYGS

-561 LIEQYKIANNIDTGS
+561 LIEQYKIANKIDTGS

-581 VKRTGKGSEGDI
+581 VKRTGKGSEDDI

-626 VCVHTKDCKNLKE
+626 VCVHTRDCKNLKE
-639 MGVDKDRLIDV
+639 MSVDKDRLIDV
-650 AWVADQTA
+650 AWATDQTA
-658 SYNVEVQIVAS
+658 SYNVEVQIIAS

-680 AMYNANK
+680 AMYNANR

-721 KLRNLKGVK
+721 KLKNLKGVK

>member
-1 MSSRDITYSL
+1 MP
-11 WYSIRTEKGEVWVSD
+11 E
-26 YYQDFVRRHKL
+26 YYKEFIRRHKL
-37 EYDADVEKAF
+37 ENDPLMERAF
-47 AMAEKA
+47 AFAEKA
-53 HEGQFRHSGEPFFTH
+53 HEGQLRHSGEPFFTH
-68 PLAVAD
+68 PLAVAE
-74 IIADLGLDNT
+74 IVADLGLDNT
-84 TIIAGILHDAVEDT
+84 TVIATILHDAVEDT
-98 LLTIDEI
+98 ALTNEEI
-105 EQEFTPEIAK
+105 SKEFNPEVAK

-189 AHRLGISAIK
+189 AHRLGISTIK

-210 HPDDYFEIAN
+210 HPDEYFEIAN
-220 KIASTRVE
+220 KIAFTREE
-228 REKQINSVIAKL
+228 RERQISSVIVKL
-240 EDKLIE
+240 EDKLAE

-262 IYKKMK
+262 IYRKMK
-268 NKNKVF
+268 EKHKVF

-284 IIVSS
+284 IIVSNI
-289 VKDCYGVLG
+289 KDCYGVLG
-298 LVHTMWKPIPLRF
+298 TVHTMWKPLPLRF

-330 LGDDGKPFEVQI
+330 LGEDGKPFEVQI

-363 GTKAGNDMDAKLSWL
+363 GGKENGMDTKLAWL

-385 NDMKDSKEFMETLK
+385 NDLKDSREFMETLK
-399 VDIFADNVFVFTPKG
+399 VNIFSDNVFVFTPKG
-414 DVKDFVNGSTPLDFA
+414 DVKDFIAGATPLDFA
-429 YSIHSAIGNK
+429 YSVHSAVGNK
-439 CVGAKANGKLV
+439 CVGAKVNGKIV
-450 PLDYKMH
+450 PLDYQLE
-457 TGDIIEIVTSNTATP
+457 TGDIVEIITSNSATP

-480 KTTQARSKIK
+480 KTAQARGKIK
-490 QWFKKQL
+490 LWFKKQL

-503 KGKEMLEK
+503 KGREMLEK
-511 EAKRQG
+511 EAKRQS
-517 YQLHELLNTDW
+517 YQLHDLLKPDW
-528 LSVLYKRFTLNSQ
+528 LSVIYKRFTLNSQ
-541 DDMFAAIGYGS
+541 EDMFAAIGYGALS
-552 ITVNQILLK
+552 VNQILGK
-561 LIEQYKIANNIDTGS
+561 LAEQYKMANQIDSGGMQ
-576 DELKI
+576 ELKI
-581 VKRTGKGSEGDI
+581 VKRTGKGSEEDI

-626 VCVHTKDCKNLKE
+626 VCVHTKVCKNLYD
-639 MGVDKDRLIDV
+639 VDKERLIDV
-650 AWVADQTA
+650 AWAGDQST
-658 SYNVEVQIVAS
+658 SYNVEIQIVAE
-669 DRPGL
+669 DRSGL
-674 MVEISQ
+674 MVEVAQ
-680 AMYNANK
+680 AMYNMGR
-687 DITAINAHSAKNG
+687 DITAINAHSAKNNV
-700 MANISLRS
+700 ATISLRT
-708 NITSVDD
+708 NITSVQD
-715 LNDLIN
+715 LNDVMNRL
-721 KLRNLKGVK
+721 KNLTGIR

>member
-1 MSSRDITYSL
+1 M
-11 WYSIRTEKGEVWVSD
+11 GVVWVSE
-26 YYQDFVRRHKL
+26 YYNDFIRRHKL
-37 EYDADVEKAF
+37 EDDPMLEKAF
-47 AMAEKA
+47 VMAENA
-53 HEGQFRHSGEPFFTH
+53 HAGQLRHSGEPFFTH

-74 IIADLGLDNT
+74 IVADLGLDTT
-84 TIIAGILHDAVEDT
+84 TIVATILHDAVEDT
-98 LLTIDEI
+98 QLTTEDIGR
-105 EQEFTPEIAK
+105 EFTPEIAK
-115 LVDGVTKLKNYD
+115 LVDGVTKLNNYD

-189 AHRLGISAIK
+189 AHRLGISAIQ

-210 HPDDYFEIAN
+210 HPDEYFEIAN
-220 KIASTRVE
+220 KIASTREE
-228 REKQINSVIAKL
+228 REKQINSVIVKL
-240 EDKLIE
+240 EDKFAE

-262 IYKKMK
+262 IYKKMREK
-268 NKNKVF
+268 HKVF

-289 VKDCYGVLG
+289 IKDCYGVLG
-298 LVHTMWKPIPLRF
+298 IVHTMWKPIPLRF

-330 LGDDGKPFEVQI
+330 LGEDGKPFEVQI

-363 GTKAGNDMDAKLSWL
+363 GGKESGMDSKLAWL

-385 NDMKDSKEFMETLK
+385 NDLKDSKEFMETLK
-399 VDIFADNVFVFTPKG
+399 VDLFADNVFVFTPKG
-414 DVKDFVNGSTPLDFA
+414 DVKDFVAGATPLDFA
-429 YSIHSAIGNK
+429 YSVHSAIGNK
-439 CVGAKANGKLV
+439 CVGAKINGKIV
-450 PLDYKMH
+450 PLDYKLR
-457 TGDIIEIVTSNTATP
+457 TGDIVEIITSNSATP

-480 KTTQARSKIK
+480 KTAQARSKIK

-503 KGKEMLEK
+503 KGREMLEK

-517 YQLHELLNTDW
+517 YNLYEQLLKPDW

-541 DDMFAAIGYGS
+541 DDMFAAIGYGALS
-552 ITVNQILLK
+552 ANQILSK
-561 LIEQYKIANNIDTGS
+561 LIEQFKMANKIDSGS
-576 DELKI
+576 EELKI
-581 VKRTGKGSEGDI
+581 VKRTGKGAEEDI
-593 TVKGSTGLA
+593 TVEGNTGLA

-626 VCVHTKDCKNLKE
+626 VCVHTKECKNLHN
-639 MGVDKDRLIDV
+639 VDKERLIEV
-650 AWVADQTA
+650 AWAGDQTT
-658 SYNVEVQIVAS
+658 SYNVEIQIVAD

-674 MVEISQ
+674 MVEIAQ
-680 AMYNANK
+680 AMYNMGR

-700 MANISLRS
+700 VATISLRS
-708 NITSVDD
+708 NITSVQD
-715 LNDLIN
+715 LHDLMN
-721 KLRNLKGVK
+721 KLKALKGVR

>member
-1 MSSRDITYSL
+1 MP
-11 WYSIRTEKGEVWVSD
+11 D
-26 YYQDFVRRHKL
+26 YYNDFLRRHKM
-37 EYDADVEKAF
+37 EYNEEVKKAF
-47 AMAEKA
+47 DMAQKA
-53 HEGQFRHSGEPFFTH
+53 HEGQLRHSGEPFFTH
-68 PLAVAD
+68 PLAVTD

-84 TIIAGILHDAVEDT
+84 AIIAGILHDAVEDT
-98 LLTIDEI
+98 DLTIEDVEREFNSEI
-105 EQEFTPEIAK
+105 VK
-115 LVDGVTKLKNYD
+115 LVDGVTKLKNYE
-127 FKTREE
+127 FMSREE

-173 KQIEKATETLE
+173 KQIEKAKETLE

-189 AHRLGISAIK
+189 AHRLGISTIK

-210 HPDDYFEIAN
+210 EPDAYFEIAN
-220 KIASTRVE
+220 KIASTRSE
-228 REKQINSVIAKL
+228 REKQINSVIAQL
-240 EDKLIE
+240 EEKLIDF
-246 MKIKAEIE
+246 KIKAEIE

-268 NKNKVF
+268 DKNKVF
-274 EEVYDLIAIR
+274 EEVYDLIAVR
-284 IIVSS
+284 IIVSTI
-289 VKDCYGVLG
+289 KDCYGVLG

-330 LGDDGKPFEVQI
+330 LGEDGRPFEVQI

-363 GTKAGNDMDAKLSWL
+363 GDSAGMNSKLTWL
-378 RELMEWQ
+378 KELMEWQ
-385 NDMKDSKEFMETLK
+385 TDMKDSKEFMETLK
-399 VDIFADNVFVFTPKG
+399 IDIFSDNVFVFTPKG
-414 DVKDFVNGSTPLDFA
+414 DVKDFVNGATPLDFA
-429 YSIHSAIGNK
+429 YSVHSAIGNK
-439 CVGAKANGKLV
+439 CIGAKINGKIV
-450 PLDYKMH
+450 TLDYKLK
-457 TGDIIEIVTSNTATP
+457 TGDIVEIITSKAAIGP
-472 SRDWLKFV
+472 SRDWLKIA

-490 QWFKKQL
+490 QWFKKEL

-517 YQLHELLNTDW
+517 YALHELLNKDW

-541 DDMFAAIGYGS
+541 EDMFAAVGYGA
-552 ITVNQILLK
+552 ITVNQILFK
-561 LIEQYKIANNIDTGS
+561 LIEQYKIANKIDTDVETVNIIKKS
-576 DELKI
+576 S
-581 VKRTGKGSEGDI
+581 KGAQGDI

-612 PGDDIIGYITRGRG
+612 PGDDIVGYITRGRG
-626 VCVHTKDCKNLKE
+626 VCVHTKDCKNLRE
-639 MGVDKDRLIDV
+639 MGVDEERLIDV
-650 AWVADQTA
+650 AWVNNQKS
-658 SYNVEVQIVAS
+658 SYNVEIQIIAH

-680 AMYNANK
+680 TMYNTNR
-687 DITAINAHSAKNG
+687 DITAINARSSKNG
-700 MANISLRS
+700 LASISLRS

-721 KLRNLKGVK
+721 KLQSLKGVQE
-730 DVFRVNY
+730 VFRVNY